1 MRISLEHKHKT
12 FHKFLKL
19 QEGRQKEAMKV
30 HLIDSGSC
38 GYPITNRHAENNHD
52 WEFCYRYDYY

>member
-38 GYPITNRHAENNHD
+38 GYPIKGTNYKKAQIG
-52 WEFCYRYDYY
+52 YL